1 MSNYEKLEIIDKT
14 LETLYRQLERGNFTT
29 EATINIITSIEKLEN
44 LKEKIEMQGK

>member
-1 MSNYEKLEIIDKT
+1 MNNYTKIDIIEET

-44 LKEKIEMQGK
+44 LKEKLEGK